1 MRLLL
6 YSHFFPPSIGGVE
19 TSVLSLADGL
29 SKRRTAGGD
38 IEFDVTVATN
48 TPAGSFDDASLS
60 FRVSRKPTWLHL
72 WKQIRR
78 SDIIHLAGPSLAPM
92 LLACLARKSFIIEHH
107 GYQAICPNGLL
118 LHLPDRAICP
128 GHFMAGRYSKCIRCQ
143 RQELSLLNTIKSLLL
158 MFPRRLLSVLATH
171 NIAITNH
178 VGARVRLPRTSTIY
192 YGVDTLAKEESGAPS
207 YTPARISFAFLGR
220 FVQEKGIPIL
230 LQAAQQLAD
239 EGFAFDLQLI
249 GDGPQRPR
257 IEAMIRR
264 SSLGDRV
271 QLLGAL
277 TGRALADALRQ
288 VQVVVVP
295 SVWEEAAGLAAI
307 EPMMRGKA
315 VIACEIGGLAEVVAD
330 SGFVF
335 PVGNAQALA
344 DLMRQI
350 LLDPAQCQKLATTSR
365 KRASSLFDLR
375 RMIDEHAELYHRSL
389 CCRPRQAAQ
398 SMRPA

>member
-6 YSHFFPPSIGGVE
+6 CSHVFPPSIGGVE

-29 SKRRTAGGD
+29 SRRRTARGD
-38 IEFDVTVATN
+38 TEFDVTVATN

-72 WKQIRR
+72 WKLIRR

-92 LLACLARKSFIIEHH
+92 LLACFARKPFIIEHH

-118 LHLPDRAICP
+118 LHLPERAICP

-143 RQELSLLNTIKSLLL
+143 RRELSALKTLKSLLL
-158 MFPRRLLSVLATH
+158 MFPRRLLSVLATG
-171 NIAITNH
+171 NIAITSH
-178 VGARVRLPRTSTIY
+178 VGARVALPRISTIY
-192 YGVDTLAKEESGAPS
+192 YGVDTTPKEEFAAPS

-220 FVQEKGIPIL
+220 FVQEKGISIL
-230 LQAAQQLAD
+230 LQAAQQLAG
-239 EGFAFDLQLI
+239 EGFRFDVQLI
-249 GDGPQRPR
+249 GDGPERPC
-257 IEAMIRR
+257 IEAMIR
-264 SSLGDRV
+264 SSGLDDRV
-271 QLLGAL
+271 YLPGAL
-277 TGRALADALRQ
+277 TGRALADALRRSQ
-288 VQVVVVP
+288 VIVVP

-315 VIACEIGGLAEVVAD
+315 VIASEIGGLAEVVAD

-335 PVGNAQALA
+335 PVGNAKALA

-350 LLDPAQCQKLATTSR
+350 LLDPAQCEKLGARSR
-365 KRASSLFDLR
+365 ERASSLFDLR
-375 RMIDEHAELYHRSL
+375 RMIDGHAELYHHSV
-389 CCRPRQAAQ
+389 CCRPHDSAQ
-398 SMRPA
+398 SMGPG